1 MILSGKSASGI
12 GYEKSEWSRNLS
24 SDLWLLEI
32 DSLGRKIRDKTI
44 GGNSVEEY
52 FSRHGVQK
60 VGDWGYLLAG
70 SSLSTI
76 GYDKTDT
83 CRGDYDFW
91 LILLDTTL
99 QNIKWQG
106 TIGGGATDYCMK
118 TTILSDGSI
127 IAAGYS
133 LSGISGDK
141 KTPGKGGED
150 YWVVKLK
157 PDRAMALT
165 DLTIQSKVNHQ
176 DVSLSWT
183 SSLQKQGDYYV
194 LERSDEKGFITEE
207 LHRIPTQNSTQH
219 YYRDRSNDCGNRFY
233 RVTLYSETGEMKA
246 RRYTQARVTSPTEN
260 LKIRHDASFIYLEH
274 TASVAGKEG
283 QLYDGQGRLINTF
296 SLQNTDYRIP
306 VDQLSSG
313 IYLLYFNQQ
322 YFKFHLNK

>member
-1 MILSGKSASGI
+1 MAEIVDIYISYHNKKMILSGKSASGI

-141 KTPGKGGED
+141 KNTRQRRRRLLGSQTEAGSCDGVD
-150 YWVVKLK
+150 R
-157 PDRAMALT
+157 PDHS
-165 DLTIQSKVNHQ
+165 IQSEP
-176 DVSLSWT
+176 S
-183 SSLQKQGDYYV
+183 
-194 LERSDEKGFITEE
+194 R
-207 LHRIPTQNSTQH
+207 
-219 YYRDRSNDCGNRFY
+219 RFPQLDFLASK
-233 RVTLYSETGEMKA
+233 T
-246 RRYTQARVTSPTEN
+246 RR
-260 LKIRHDASFIYLEH
+260 LLC
-274 TASVAGKEG
+274 AGTK
-283 QLYDGQGRLINTF
+283 R
-296 SLQNTDYRIP
+296 
-306 VDQLSSG
+306 
-313 IYLLYFNQQ
+313 
-322 YFKFHLNK
+322 